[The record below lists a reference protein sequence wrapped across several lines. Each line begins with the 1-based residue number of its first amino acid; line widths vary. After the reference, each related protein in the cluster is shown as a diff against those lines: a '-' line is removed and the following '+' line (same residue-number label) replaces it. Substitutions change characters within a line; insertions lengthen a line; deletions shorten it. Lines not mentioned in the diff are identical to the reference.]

1 MEDIYDSALRR
12 HPLVDEFFMLV
23 KYRDLV
29 YQFVISSIKTRYKR
43 SFLGVI
49 WTLLNPLLTMIVLT
63 IVFTELWGARTLR
76 YPVYILSGLIAWNM
90 FSQST
95 NEAMGSMLQKSGLLS
110 RVFVP
115 KSVFAVSA
123 VGAGLVN
130 LGLSFIPLIL
140 IALTLG
146 TRFHLTVLIVPF
158 SVLLLALFSLGIGLI
173 LATAA
178 VYFADMVPVYGVIL
192 TIWFYATPII
202 YPISIVPERFQALFM
217 LNPLYHI
224 IQVFRQPISEG
235 TLPDPGTWAIAIL
248 AAVAAFVIGGLLF
261 TAKSH
266 EYAYRT

>member
-1 MEDIYDSALRR
+1 MNDFYDSMQRP
-12 HPLVDEFFMLV
+12 HPLVDEVRMLI

-29 YQFVISSIKTRYKR
+29 SQFIISSIKTRYKR

-63 IVFTELWGARTLR
+63 IVFSELWGAQTES
-76 YPVYILSGLIAWNM
+76 YPVYILSGLIAWNL

-95 NEAMGSMLQKSGLLS
+95 TEAMGSMIQKSGLLS
-110 RVFVP
+110 RVYVP
-115 KSVFAVSA
+115 KSIFAVSA

-130 LGLSFIPLIL
+130 LGLSLIPLII
-140 IALTLG
+140 IALVLS
-146 TRFHLTVLIVPF
+146 TRLQLSILVTPF

-178 VYFADMVPVYGVIL
+178 VYFADMVPVYSVIL

-202 YPISIVPERFQALFM
+202 YPISILPPEWQKLFL
-217 LNPLYHI
+217 LNPLYYLTQI
-224 IQVFRQPISEG
+224 FRQPIYEG
-235 TLPDPGTWAIAIL
+235 TLPDPVTWTAAIL
-248 AAVAAFVIGGLLF
+248 SALVAFIIGGLLF